1 MLKRKIAVYALLGAL
16 ALSALG
22 LRVAASIRATDGQSS
37 FQVMLADPILPPI
50 IPPPH

>member
-1 MLKRKIAVYALLGAL
+1 MLKRKIALLALLGAL

-22 LRVAASIRATDGQSS
+22 LKVATSVRATDGQSS
-37 FQVMLADPILPPI
+37 FQIMLADPILPPI